1 MNTAS
6 ETFPGERQ
14 QLIKDRLALY
24 GRVIAADLA
33 SEFRV
38 SEHSI
43 RRDLSALAAA
53 GLCKRV
59 YGGAILLPA
68 AEGPLEVRV
77 RQDAARKGRLA
88 EAAASLLSAGQHVFI
103 DAGSTN
109 LAIAC
114 AIDPKLKLTLTTNSP
129 LIAVQLMRLPQA
141 EVILLGGRLDPV
153 GGGAIGLTAVRQL
166 QQFSFD
172 MCFLGACAIDPDNG
186 ITAFGLDDAE
196 FKRAVVAASGQVV
209 VAVTNQKL
217 SSVAHYQ
224 VASCEEVAALVVEHD
239 APRERLE
246 PFFSRISNVMT
257 AGEQRSANE

>member
-1 MNTAS
+1 MNTSS
-6 ETFPGERQ
+6 EAFPGERQ
-14 QLIKDRLALY
+14 QLIRDRLALY

-33 SEFRV
+33 SEFKV

-53 GLCKRV
+53 GFCKRV
-59 YGGAILLPA
+59 YGGAILLPV
-68 AEGPLEVRV
+68 AEGPMDVRV
-77 RQDAARKGRLA
+77 RQDTARKGRLA
-88 EAAASLLSAGQHVFI
+88 QAAASLLSEGQHVFM

-109 LAIAC
+109 LAIAR
-114 AIDPKLKLTLTTNSP
+114 AIDPRLPLTVGTNSP
-129 LIAVQLMRLPQA
+129 LIAVQLMKLPCA
-141 EVILLGGRLDPV
+141 KVILLGGQLDPV
-153 GGGAIGLTAVRQL
+153 TGGVIGLTAVRQL

-172 MCFLGACAIDPDNG
+172 LCFLGACAIDADNG

-217 SSVAHYQ
+217 SSIAHYQ
-224 VASCEEVAALVVEHD
+224 VASCEEVSALVVEHD

-246 PFFSRISNVMT
+246 PFLSRISNVLT
-257 AGEQRSANE
+257 GARE